1 MQAPGRAIKVGMSAS
16 IGNSLVLEAADYL
29 DVMASDAATRAV
41 GIYLEGVRDGRRF
54 FESLKRATARVP
66 VLVWKGGVTDSGARA
81 TFSHTGSLATPAAGW
96 RAAMRQS
103 GAVEVAGLEPMLDAM
118 ELLTR
123 ARPVRGRGMALV
135 AMTGGQSVVIS
146 DTFASHGLEV
156 PALSEA
162 SYAEFKSFFQVIG
175 GSYRN
180 PLDAAWT
187 IGPRA
192 AGGLDNVDRVL
203 DILDRDPAIDA
214 IVMEFRPGLAF
225 GGLRRPIDVKDN
237 IPLLDRLA
245 RLRTARAQAVR
256 ARGRIAACAARPA
269 GRNRGQRRR
278 ACARAGT
285 GDLRHVRAHGGCVS
299 RRG

>member
-1 MQAPGRAIKVGMSAS
+1 MAAS
-16 IGNSLVLEAADYL
+16 IGNALVLEAADYL

-41 GIYLEGVRDGRRF
+41 GIYVEGVRDGRRF

-81 TFSHTGSLATPAAGW
+81 TFSHTGSLATPAAVW

-103 GAVEVAGLEPMLDAM
+103 GAVEVSGLEPMLDAI

-146 DTFASHGLEV
+146 DTFASQGLQV

-187 IGPRA
+187 IGPRSSE
-192 AGGLDNVDRVL
+192 GPDKLRSRTRHSGPRPGYRR
-203 DILDRDPAIDA
+203 DRDG
-214 IVMEFRPGLAF
+214 V
-225 GGLRRPIDVKDN
+225 
-237 IPLLDRLA
+237 
-245 RLRTARAQAVR
+245 Q
-256 ARGRIAACAARPA
+256 
-269 GRNRGQRRR
+269 
-278 ACARAGT
+278 AGT
-285 GDLRHVRAHGGCVS
+285 EF
-299 RRG
+299 